1 MKPRKAAT
9 KQKYKRKAA
18 TAKNKYL
25 NKRIAQWFD
34 YINHNG
40 ELHFGTIGHSRY
52 LKGTRLW
59 LVTYDDGDSED
70 LNISEIRRVLE
81 LYTNNR
87 QFDPAPPQQD
97 ATTNPLSIFTASPRN
112 RESGDDSPHQDFEE
126 VLFPPK
132 SKEQDLKQGFHAG
145 LSSAVQNM
153 DPYTPQTKDAR
164 SNQTT
169 T

>member
-87 QFDPAPPQQD
+87 QFDLVRSPAPPQQD
-97 ATTNPLSIFTASPRN
+97 ATTNPLSAFVASPRN
-112 RESGDDSPHQDFEE
+112 RESGDDSPPQNY
-126 VLFPPK
+126 
-132 SKEQDLKQGFHAG
+132 GFHAG

>member
-25 NKRIAQWFD
+25 NKRIAKWFD
-34 YINHNG
+34 CYG
-40 ELHFGTIGHSRY
+40 ELHFGTIDHSWY
-52 LKGTRLW
+52 LNGTQLW
-59 LVTYDDGDSED
+59 HVKYEDGDSED

-87 QFDPAPPQQD
+87 QFDLVRSPAPPQQD

-112 RESGDDSPHQDFEE
+112 RESGDDSPPQNY
-126 VLFPPK
+126 
-132 SKEQDLKQGFHAG
+132 GFHAG

>member
-25 NKRIAQWFD
+25 NKRIAKWFD
-34 YINHNG
+34 CYG
-40 ELHFGTIGHSRY
+40 ELHFGTIDHSWY
-52 LKGTRLW
+52 LNGTQLW
-59 LVTYDDGDSED
+59 HVKYEDGDSED

-126 VLFPPK
+126 VLFASK